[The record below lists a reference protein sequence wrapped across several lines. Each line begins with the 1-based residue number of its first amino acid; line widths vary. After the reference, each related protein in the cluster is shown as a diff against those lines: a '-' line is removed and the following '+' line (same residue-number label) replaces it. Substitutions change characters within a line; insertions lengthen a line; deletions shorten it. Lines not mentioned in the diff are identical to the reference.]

1 MPKLAALLL
10 GRAKAE
16 RRFSVDDYLAQ
27 FGFGGLPYSV
37 IGTNTN
43 TDREQVENS
52 FTGYVR
58 SAYKSNGIVFAAML
72 ARLMIFG
79 EARFQFQRLRDGK
92 AGDLFGTRELA
103 ALEKPWPNGTTGELL
118 ARMIQDA
125 DLAGNFYAPREGKR
139 LRRLRP
145 DWVQIV
151 LTAPPSEAVQS
162 DIVGYLYYPGGIGS
176 GVTPQPYSIDEMCH
190 WCPIPDPEAQY
201 RGMSWITPVLREI
214 QSDRYATEHKARF
227 FENGAT
233 LSTVI
238 SLKETVGE
246 TQFRKFL
253 DIFKKNHEG
262 VDNAYRNLVVGGGA
276 DVKVVGAD
284 LQQLDFKATQGAGE
298 TRVASA
304 SGVHPVILGTSEG
317 LAGSSLNAGNFN
329 SARRLTAD
337 KTMRPLWR
345 SACAALSTIVK
356 VPDDARLWY
365 DERDISFLREDR
377 GDLAKIQQTEAVTL
391 RSLIDG
397 GFLPDSVTAAVMNY
411 DWKLLQHSGNLS
423 VQLQPAEPADQPTDE
438 PPADEPAAADDQAG
452 QDDT

>member
-1 MPKLAALLL
+1 MPTLAALLL
-10 GRAKAE
+10 GRAKTE
-16 RRFSVDDYLAQ
+16 KRFSVDDYLSQ

-37 IGTNTN
+37 IGSSPTL
-43 TDREQVENS
+43 DREQVENS

-58 SAYKSNGIVFAAML
+58 AAYKSNGVVFAAML

-103 ALEKPWPNGTTGELL
+103 VLEKPWPNGTTGELL
-118 ARMIQDA
+118 ARMIQDV
-125 DLAGNFYAPREGKR
+125 DLAGNFYAPREDRRR

-151 LTAPPSEAVQS
+151 LTAPPSQAVQS
-162 DIVGYLYYPGGIGS
+162 DVVGYLYYPGGIGS
-176 GVTPQPYSIDEMCH
+176 GVEPQAYSLDEMCH

-246 TQFRKFL
+246 SQFRRFL
-253 DIFKKNHEG
+253 EIFKKGHEG

-284 LQQLDFKATQGAGE
+284 LQQLDFRATQGAGE
-298 TRVASA
+298 SRIASA
-304 SGVHPVILGTSEG
+304 SGIHPVILGTSEG

-345 SACAALSTIVK
+345 SACAALSTVVK

-365 DERDISFLREDR
+365 DERDVSFLREDLQ
-377 GDLAKIQQTEAVTL
+377 DAAKIQQTEANTL
-391 RSLIDG
+391 RTLIDG
-397 GFLPDSVTAAVMNY
+397 GFVPESVTQAVMNY
-411 DWKLLQHSGNLS
+411 DWSLLQHSGNLS
-423 VQLQPAEPADQPTDE
+423 VQLQPAEPGDQPD
-438 PPADEPAAADDQAG
+438 G
-452 QDDT
+452 QDDNTDGQGQDPAAEGDG

>member
-1 MPKLAALLL
+1 MPTLAALLL
-10 GRAKAE
+10 GRAKTE
-16 RRFSVDDYLAQ
+16 KRFSVDDYLAQ

-37 IGTNTN
+37 IGTNGH

-52 FTGYVR
+52 FDGYVR
-58 SAYKSNGIVFAAML
+58 GAYKSNGVVFAAML

-79 EARFQFQRLRDGK
+79 EARFEFQRIRDGK

-103 ALEKPWPNGTTGELL
+103 ILEKPWPNGTTGELL
-118 ARMIQDA
+118 ARMVQDA
-125 DLAGNFYAPREGKR
+125 DLAGNFYAVREGKR

-151 LTAPPSEAVQS
+151 LTAAPADAVAS
-162 DIVGYLYYPGGIGS
+162 DVAGYLYWPGGVGS
-176 GVTPQPYSIDEMCH
+176 GTSPQPYVPEEMVH
-190 WCPIPDPEAQY
+190 WSPIPDPEAQY

-238 SLKETVGE
+238 SLKETVPE
-246 TQFRKFL
+246 TQFRRFL
-253 DIFKKNHEG
+253 EIFKKNHEG

-298 TRVASA
+298 SRIASA
-304 SGVHPVILGTSEG
+304 SGIHPVILGTSEG

-345 SACAALSTIVK
+345 SACAALSTVIR
-356 VPDDARLWY
+356 VPDDARLWF
-365 DERDISFLREDR
+365 DDWDVSFLREDR
-377 GDLAKIQQTEAVTL
+377 QDLAKIQQTEAVTL

-397 GFLPDSVTAAVMNY
+397 GFAPDSVTQAVMNY
-411 DWKLLQHSGNLS
+411 DWSLLEHSGNLS
-423 VQLQPAEPADQPTDE
+423 VQLQPAEPEDQESDEE
-438 PPADEPAAADDQAG
+438 PPDDSEPGEEGDA
-452 QDDT
+452 

>member
-1 MPKLAALLL
+1 MPTLAALLL
-10 GRAKAE
+10 GRAKTE
-16 RRFSVDDYLAQ
+16 KRFSVDDYLSQ

-37 IGTNTN
+37 IGSSPTL
-43 TDREQVENS
+43 DREQVENS

-58 SAYKSNGIVFAAML
+58 AAYKSNGIVFAAML

-103 ALEKPWPNGTTGELL
+103 VLEKPWPNGTTGELL
-118 ARMIQDA
+118 ARMMQDA
-125 DLAGNFYAPREGKR
+125 DLAGNFYAVREGKR

-151 LTAPPSEAVQS
+151 LTAAPSEAVAS
-162 DIVGYLYYPGGIGS
+162 DVVGYLYYPGGIGS
-176 GVTPQPYSIDEMCH
+176 GTSAQPYVPEEVCH
-190 WCPIPDPEAQY
+190 WSPIPDPEAQY

-214 QSDRYATEHKARF
+214 QSDRYATEHKAKF

-246 TQFRKFL
+246 AQFKRFL
-253 DIFKKNHEG
+253 EIFKKNHEG
-262 VDNAYRNLVVGGGA
+262 TENAYRNLVVGGGA

-284 LQQLDFKATQGAGE
+284 LQQLDFKSTQGAGE
-298 TRVASA
+298 SRIASA
-304 SGVHPVILGTSEG
+304 SGIHPVILGTSEG

-345 SACAALSTIVK
+345 SACAALSTVIK

-397 GFLPDSVTAAVMNY
+397 GFVPESVTAAVQNY
-411 DWKLLQHSGNLS
+411 DWGLLVHSGNLS
-423 VQLQPAEPADQPTDE
+423 VQLQPAEPGDQDNDEGDNADGQGDQPAAEGDE
-438 PPADEPAAADDQAG
+438 
-452 QDDT
+452 